1 MKIPQDFDRLSA
13 YIDNQL
19 SPAEKADLESRL
31 KREPDLQ
38 AALRDLRQ
46 TVSALRSLPVVKP
59 PRSFTLR
66 PEQAGAIARRGA
78 LFPALRLAAALSTL
92 IFALVVAGDFATSG
106 GLVNLAASVP
116 QSVTA
121 QPAATRSLAAAGAAQ
136 PETPTPTLETHFDTV
151 AGPQVMTATANA
163 PAGLTPVPG
172 MAVIQ
177 PSATPSSAAER
188 SVAITAG
195 PPKKTI
201 EPSQTPTALP
211 PSVAASVSPTETQPF
226 LAVAP
231 APAPT
236 AAPGPS
242 PLRLIEVT
250 LAAMAVLLG
259 LSAWLARR
267 G

>member
-19 SPAEKADLESRL
+19 SQAEKAALEARL

-38 AALRDLRQ
+38 AALRELRQ

-66 PEQAGAIARRGA
+66 PDQVGAIARRGA

-92 IFALVVAGDFATSG
+92 VFALVVAGDFATSG
-106 GLVNLAASVP
+106 GVANLAASVP

-121 QPAATRSLAAAGAAQ
+121 QSAPTLALAASGAAQ
-136 PETPTPTLETHFDTV
+136 PETATPTPETHVQNF
-151 AGPQVMTATANA
+151 AGPAVMTDTAT
-163 PAGLTPVPG
+163 PSAGLTPVPG
-172 MAVIQ
+172 MAAIQ
-177 PSATPSSAAER
+177 PSATPSGVPER
-188 SVAITAG
+188 SIAITAG
-195 PPKKTI
+195 PANKTVA
-201 EPSQTPTALP
+201 PTQTPTVVP
-211 PSVAASVSPTETQPF
+211 PSVADLATTATQPVST
-226 LAVAP
+226 VAP
-231 APAPT
+231 APATP
-236 AAPGPS
+236 AAGGPS
-242 PLRLIEVT
+242 PLRLIEVA
-250 LAAMAVLLG
+250 LAAAAVVLG